1 MQCKTET
8 KTEMK
13 CGRHDRKSNRV
24 TGKWINSEC
33 LKVIFVSETN
43 KYCFRF
49 RKTIIFLN
57 MLISYVPIIGL
68 CRASRRRRRRR
79 PRRSV
84 DEGERD
90 DKRERAS
97 ARVPSFYSFVL

>member
-1 MQCKTET
+1 
-8 KTEMK
+8 
-13 CGRHDRKSNRV
+13 
-24 TGKWINSEC
+24 
-33 LKVIFVSETN
+33 
-43 KYCFRF
+43 
-49 RKTIIFLN
+49 